1 METYF
6 IPIRTAL
13 LLFPIVALMLLI
25 PFLIFQYRKY
35 GYVNY
40 IRSFILYS
48 LLLYAMTA
56 FFLVVLP
63 LPQTTDTCR
72 AYGPDA
78 SFTQLVPFEFI
89 RDFMRETH
97 VSWARPDTYLSVLRE
112 RAFLQA
118 AFNFILLLPLGVYLR
133 YYFRRKWLSTVL
145 ITFGVSLFFEATQ
158 RTGIYGIYPCPYR
171 IFDVDDLMLNTA
183 GGAVGYWIAPLFT
196 FFMPRSDKLDA
207 NVDLSTMKVGLV
219 RRFIAFGV
227 DWFLISAAMRLL
239 DPGYRRSPG
248 IRSYLFWN
256 FYDHP
261 GAIALAVLLYF
272 IVLPYVAKGMTFG
285 KWLLRIRLVGRSA
298 RVGIRELAV
307 RYGILYY
314 GVGGIFYLLAVGFV
328 YNRGNPIV
336 SLMFAGLSFVLFF
349 IAAIHAALHLFGK
362 DKRLFYEKISKT
374 GHIIEQKSAAD
385 GDR

>member
-1 METYF
+1 METYL
-6 IPIRTAL
+6 IPIRTAFL
-13 LLFPIVALMLLI
+13 FFPIVAMMLLI

-48 LLLYAMTA
+48 LLLYGMTA

-63 LPQTTDTCR
+63 LPQTSDTCR

-78 SFTQLVPFEFI
+78 SFAQLVPFEFV
-89 RDFMRETH
+89 RDFLRETN

-118 AFNFILLLPLGVYLR
+118 AYNFILLLPLGVYLR
-133 YYFRRKWLSTVL
+133 YYFRRQWISTVL
-145 ITFGVSLFFEATQ
+145 ITFGVSLFFEVTQ

-183 GGAVGYWIAPLFT
+183 GGAVGYWVAPMFT

-207 NVDLSTMKVGLV
+207 HVDLSTMKVGLI

-227 DWFLISAAMRLL
+227 DWFLIAAVMRLL
-239 DPGYRRSPG
+239 DPAYRRSPG
-248 IRSYLFWN
+248 VRSYLLWN

-261 GAIALAVLLYF
+261 GGIVLAVLLYF
-272 IVLPYVAKGMTFG
+272 IVLPYVTKGMTFG

-298 RVGIRELAV
+298 RVGIGELAV

-314 GVGGIFYLLAVGFV
+314 GVGGIFYLLAVGFD

-349 IAAIHAALHLFGK
+349 IAAIHAALHFFGK